1 MAATNVDLRVAVE
14 QRRFREDLFF
24 RLSMVEIHLP
34 PLAERRDDLPLL
46 LSYFVKMY
54 ATRYKKPI
62 RGFTRRAEGVLA
74 RYNWPG
80 SK

>member
-1 MAATNVDLRVAVE
+1 MNVKIVATTNFDLLVAVE

-46 LSYFVKMY
+46 LSYFVKIH
-54 ATRYKKPI
+54 ANRYSKAM
-62 RGFTRRAEGVLA
+62 RGFSRRAGGMLS
-74 RYNWPG
+74 RYN
-80 SK
+80 

>member
-1 MAATNVDLRVAVE
+1 MNVKIVATTNFDLLVAVE

-46 LSYFVKMY
+46 LSYFVKM
-54 ATRYKKPI
+54 
-62 RGFTRRAEGVLA
+62 
-74 RYNWPG
+74 
-80 SK
+80 